1 MYCSH
6 CGAQNADTDAFCG
19 HCGQKLMG
27 GNPASAGTGQPLPNA
42 GAGDSLPPPPVMDSR
57 AEFAMLR
64 PPESE
69 MRPLTKVAYDI
80 HDSEQGPAVSGVLSV
95 VFVGLCVGMIANL
108 LAIFDKM
115 NKLTMSLRTSGETYL
130 SQNIYEQMG
139 GNHTMGLMWLCL
151 LFALLVLLYI
161 LVGKLKLRLKKI
173 NRKEK
178 RFKAKGIFIDI

>member
-6 CGAQNADTDAFCG
+6 CGAQNADTDLFCG
-19 HCGQKLMG
+19 SCGQKL
-27 GNPASAGTGQPLPNA
+27 A
-42 GAGDSLPPPPVMDSR
+42 GAQDAAQTPPGQTIPTPPTPVMDSR

-69 MRPLTKVAYDI
+69 MRPLTKAAYDI
-80 HDSEQGPAVSGVLSV
+80 HDSDQCAAVSGVLSV
-95 VFVGLCVGMIANL
+95 VFVALCVGMIANL

-115 NKLTMSLRTSGETYL
+115 NKLTQSLRTSGETYL
-130 SQNIYEQMG
+130 SQSIYEQMG

-173 NRKEK
+173 NRKER

>member
-6 CGAQNADTDAFCG
+6 CGAQDAAQTPP
-19 HCGQKLMG
+19 GQTI
-27 GNPASAGTGQPLPNA
+27 PT
-42 GAGDSLPPPPVMDSR
+42 PPTPVMDSR

-69 MRPLTKVAYDI
+69 MRPLTKAAYDI
-80 HDSEQGPAVSGVLSV
+80 HDSDQCAAVSGVLSV
-95 VFVGLCVGMIANL
+95 VFVALCVGMIANL

-115 NKLTMSLRTSGETYL
+115 NKLTQSLRTSGETYL
-130 SQNIYEQMG
+130 SQSIYEQMG

-173 NRKEK
+173 NRKER

>member
-1 MYCSH
+1 MYCSK

-19 HCGQKLMG
+19 QCGAKLTAAAP
-27 GNPASAGTGQPLPNA
+27 NASAA
-42 GAGDSLPPPPVMDSR
+42 GAGEALPNPPPVMDSR

-80 HDSEQGPAVSGVLSV
+80 HDSEQGAAVSGVLSV
-95 VFVGLCVGMIANL
+95 LFVGLCVGMIANL

-115 NKLTMSLRTSGETYL
+115 SKLTQSLRTSGETFL

-178 RFKAKGIFIDI
+178 RFKSKGIFIDI

>member
-19 HCGQKLMG
+19 QCGAKLAG
-27 GNPASAGTGQPLPNA
+27 APSSAGQSSAENTEALP
-42 GAGDSLPPPPVMDSR
+42 SPPPVMDSR

-80 HDSEQGPAVSGVLSV
+80 HDSEQGTAVSGVLSV
-95 VFVGLCVGMIANL
+95 LFVGLCVGMIANL

-115 NKLTMSLRTSGETYL
+115 SKLTQSLKTSGETYL

-139 GNHTMGLMWLCL
+139 GDHTMGLMWLCL

-178 RFKAKGIFIDI
+178 KFKAKGIFIDI

>member
-1 MYCSH
+1 MYCSK

-19 HCGQKLMG
+19 SCGAKLIAGPAAG
-27 GNPASAGTGQPLPNA
+27 GPTAGAAGGTGETIPT
-42 GAGDSLPPPPVMDSR
+42 PPPVMDSR

-80 HDSEQGPAVSGVLSV
+80 HDSEQGAAVSGALSV
-95 VFVGLCVGMIANL
+95 VFVGLCIGMIANL

-115 NKLTMSLRTSGETYL
+115 SKLTQSLKTSGETYL

-151 LFALLVLLYI
+151 LFALLVLLYVV
-161 LVGKLKLRLKKI
+161 VGKLKLRLKKI
-173 NRKEK
+173 YRKEK
-178 RFKAKGIFIDI
+178 KFKAKGIYFDI

>member
-19 HCGQKLMG
+19 NCGQKLVSG
-27 GNPASAGTGQPLPNA
+27 GAAGQQMPQSGGVNDAIP
-42 GAGDSLPPPPVMDSR
+42 SPPPVMDSR

-69 MRPLTKVAYDI
+69 MRPLTKAAYDI
-80 HDSEQGPAVSGVLSV
+80 HDSEQAAAVSGVLGV
-95 VFVGLCVGMIANL
+95 VFVALCAGMIANL

-115 NKLTMSLRTSGETYL
+115 NKLTQSLRTSGETYL

-151 LFALLVLLYI
+151 LFALLVLLFI

-173 NRKEK
+173 NRKERK
-178 RFKAKGIFIDI
+178 FKAKGIFLDI

>member
-1 MYCSH
+1 MYCSK

-19 HCGQKLMG
+19 QCGAKLSAASPTGAPG
-27 GNPASAGTGQPLPNA
+27 GDGQ
-42 GAGDSLPPPPVMDSR
+42 GAIPTPPPAMDSR

-64 PPESE
+64 PPEAE

-80 HDSEQGPAVSGVLSV
+80 HDSDQGPVVGSVLSV
-95 VFVGLCVGMIANL
+95 IFVGLCVGMIANL

-115 NKLTMSLRTSGETYL
+115 SKLTQSLRTSGETYL

-139 GNHTMGLMWLCL
+139 GSHTMGLMWLCL

-173 NRKEK
+173 SRKER
-178 RFKAKGIFIDI
+178 RFKQKGIYIDI

>member
-1 MYCSH
+1 MYCSK

-19 HCGQKLMG
+19 QCGAKLSAAASTAAGG
-27 GNPASAGTGQPLPNA
+27 GNSEAVPT
-42 GAGDSLPPPPVMDSR
+42 PPPVMDSR

-64 PPESE
+64 PPEAE

-80 HDSEQGPAVSGVLSV
+80 HDSEQGPVVGSVLSIL
-95 VFVGLCVGMIANL
+95 FAGLCVGMIANL

-115 NKLTMSLRTSGETYL
+115 SKLTQSLRTSGETYL

-139 GNHTMGLMWLCL
+139 GSHTMGLMWLCL

-173 NRKEK
+173 SRKER
-178 RFKAKGIFIDI
+178 RFKQKGIYIDI

>member
-1 MYCSH
+1 MYCSK
-6 CGAQNADTDAFCG
+6 CGAKNADTDAFCG
-19 HCGQKLMG
+19 QCGAKLAAAPSSSGASG
-27 GNPASAGTGQPLPNA
+27 GENPEALP
-42 GAGDSLPPPPVMDSR
+42 SPPPVMDSR

-80 HDSEQGPAVSGVLSV
+80 HDSEQGTAVSGVLSV
-95 VFVGLCVGMIANL
+95 LFVGLCVGMIANL

-115 NKLTMSLRTSGETYL
+115 SKLTQSLKTSGETYL

-139 GNHTMGLMWLCL
+139 GDHTMGLMWLCL

-178 RFKAKGIFIDI
+178 KFKAKGIFIDI